1 MYPITNNDNKND
13 NTNKVKIRMIN
24 IKKNAWTKY
33 LISIRYRDS

>member
-24 IKKNAWTKY
+24 KIKNAWTKY